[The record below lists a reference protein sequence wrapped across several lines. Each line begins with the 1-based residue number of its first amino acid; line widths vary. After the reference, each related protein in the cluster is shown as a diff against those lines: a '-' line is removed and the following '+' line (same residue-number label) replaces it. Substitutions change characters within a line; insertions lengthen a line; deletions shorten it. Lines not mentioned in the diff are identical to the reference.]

1 MVWTFASRYFI
12 ARKST
17 QAINIISW
25 VTVSAIA
32 VGAAALIIV
41 LSVFNGF
48 QELVQSLY
56 SSFYPQLKISPAQG
70 KTMLMTD
77 AQLRAVRTLPGLAG
91 LCGIL
96 QEKALLRY
104 GEGRT
109 IAVLM
114 GVDRG
119 FSLVTGVKGRLDQGV
134 FGLGTPDT
142 PECVVGAGIQ
152 DNLGIN
158 IHKGIYPLTAYVPRR
173 DAPETAS
180 PGDALNAGNLIP
192 SGVFAIQ
199 QDFDNTYVITNIG
212 FVRRLAGLSPGALSS
227 IYLSIRDPSAMDASA
242 ARLRVLMGKNFL
254 VQTRFQ
260 QNQTL
265 YQVMQTEKWVVFA
278 ILSFIMAIA
287 AFNLIG
293 SLYMLVI
300 DKATDISILRAMGA
314 TGGLIRRIF
323 LVEGV
328 LIALVGA
335 LIGGT
340 IALVV
345 CWLQQKFGIVGLQG
359 NSFIIDSYPV
369 SMHLQDFLLVLA
381 IIILIALVASLYPAG
396 RASAQQINL
405 KGP

>member
-56 SSFYPQLKISPAQG
+56 SSFYPQLKISPARG

-77 AQLRAVRTLPGLAG
+77 AQLRAVRSLPGLDG
-91 LCGIL
+91 FCGIV

-104 GEGRT
+104 GDGRT

-114 GVDRG
+114 GVDSG
-119 FSLVTGVKGRLDQGV
+119 FSLVCGVEGKLVQGV
-134 FGLGTPDT
+134 FGLGSPDT
-142 PECVVGAGIQ
+142 PGCVVGLGIQ
-152 DNLGIN
+152 DNLGID
-158 IHKGIYPLTAYVPRR
+158 IRKGIYPLTAYSPRR
-173 DAPETAS
+173 NAPDLVNPE
-180 PGDALNAGNLIP
+180 DALNAGNLTP

-212 FVRRLAGLSPGALSS
+212 FVRRLAGLSPGELSAV
-227 IYLSIRDPSAMDASA
+227 YLGIRDPLALDRSA
-242 ARLRVLMGKNFL
+242 ARLRVLLGGNFL
-254 VQTRFQ
+254 VQTRYQ
-260 QNQTL
+260 QNQNL

-278 ILSFIMAIA
+278 ILAFIMAIA

-323 LVEGV
+323 LLEGL

-335 LIGGT
+335 LIGGS

-345 CWLQQKFGIVGLQG
+345 CWLQKTFGIVGLEG
-359 NSFIIDSYPV
+359 NSFVINRYPV
-369 SMHLQDFLLVLA
+369 SMHPRDFLLVLTT
-381 IIILIALVASLYPAG
+381 IILIALVASLYPSG
-396 RASAQQINL
+396 RASRQQISL